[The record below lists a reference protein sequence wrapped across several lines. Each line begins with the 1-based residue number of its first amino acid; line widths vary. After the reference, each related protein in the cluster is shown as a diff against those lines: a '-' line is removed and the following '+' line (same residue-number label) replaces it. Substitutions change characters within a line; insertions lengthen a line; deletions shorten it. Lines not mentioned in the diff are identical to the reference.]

1 MNKSTKTISEEK
13 KVLYE
18 ETHKK
23 TINQKQQKLKEDK
36 KNNTLE
42 QRNLGFL
49 YVIFDHLELNQI
61 KYCKMTG
68 LSQQVVSWW
77 FTTDDVNYGKI
88 CDQFYKI
95 GYMLSANFEFNFS
108 ESKHQGIQYE
118 VNFEFETPKKYKDKI
133 IQKAIEESRDSAII
147 AKLIQNNN
155 MSLSEFSEKY
165 DINFNSIYR
174 WITTDS
180 FKVSHLN
187 MISMK
192 TGATIKWSLKK
203 IL

>member
-49 YVIFDHLELNQI
+49 YIIFDHLELNQI
-61 KYCKMTG
+61 KFSKMTG

-88 CDQFYKI
+88 CDLFYKI
-95 GYMLSANFEFNFS
+95 GYILSASFEFNFS

-133 IQKAIEESRDSAII
+133 IQKAIEESRNSAII
-147 AKLIQNNN
+147 AKLIQNKN

-174 WITTDS
+174 WISTDS

-187 MISMK
+187 MISIK
-192 TGATIKWSLKK
+192 TGTTIKWSLRK
-203 IL
+203 IQ